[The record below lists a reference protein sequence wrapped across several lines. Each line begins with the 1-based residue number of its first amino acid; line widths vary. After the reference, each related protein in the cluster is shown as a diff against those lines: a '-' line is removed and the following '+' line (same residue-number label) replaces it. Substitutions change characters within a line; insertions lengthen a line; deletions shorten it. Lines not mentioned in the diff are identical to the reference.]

1 MKLSSL
7 SSIALAGLLVFL
19 SAFSELGVC
28 RDDALIR
35 MNLGGFKDSRGSQ
48 NILESIGLFA
58 VQEHNKQQNGVL
70 EFGMV
75 LNSRE
80 QVVAGK
86 IYHLTLEAFD
96 AGIKKIYEAKVW
108 VKPWINFKQLQEFKL
123 SHDVPSFTSSDLGL
137 KRDGHGPGWRPV
149 PIHDPEVQDAATH
162 AVQSLQQ
169 RSNSL
174 FPYELLEILLAK
186 AKVIED
192 YAKFHLLLK
201 VKRGIQ
207 EQKLWVEVNKNIE
220 GRFYSS
226 EMERDR

>member
-1 MKLSSL
+1 MKSC
-7 SSIALAGLLVFL
+7 IALAGLVVFL
-19 SAFSELGVC
+19 CAIFELGLC
-28 RDDALIR
+28 REDPLIK
-35 MNLGGFKDSRGSQ
+35 MNLGGFKDSRASQ
-48 NILESIGLFA
+48 NSAESIALFA

-70 EFGMV
+70 EFARV

-86 IYHLTLEAFD
+86 IYHLTLEAVD
-96 AGIKKIYEAKVW
+96 AGINKIYEAKVW

-123 SHDVPSFTSSDLGL
+123 AHHVPSFTSSDLGL
-137 KRDGHGPGWRPV
+137 KPDGHGPGWRPV

-162 AVQSLQQ
+162 AVQSLQL

-174 FPYELLEILLAK
+174 YPYELLEILLAK

-192 YAKFHLLLK
+192 YARFHLLLK

-226 EMERDR
+226 GMERDR

>member
-7 SSIALAGLLVFL
+7 SSIAVAGLLVFL
-19 SAFSELGVC
+19 SVFSELGVC

-48 NILESIGLFA
+48 NSAESIGLFA
-58 VQEHNKQQNGVL
+58 VQEHNKQQVHTSLIPKIVLFSLNFGGFFSLYFYFLVQNGVL
-70 EFGMV
+70 EFGRV

-108 VKPWINFKQLQEFKL
+108 VKPWINFKQLQEFKF

-137 KRDGHGPGWRPV
+137 KRGKLTIPFLFYGSKVLQIVAITNYCLGNYSKPNLCSQSHCLLSNYN
-149 PIHDPEVQDAATH
+149 H
-162 AVQSLQQ
+162 AINLTLV
-169 RSNSL
+169 
-174 FPYELLEILLAK
+174 
-186 AKVIED
+186 
-192 YAKFHLLLK
+192 
-201 VKRGIQ
+201 
-207 EQKLWVEVNKNIE
+207 
-220 GRFYSS
+220 
-226 EMERDR
+226 